1 MVNRIIISRKFAEEL
16 SALSR
21 PIQKGVNGIYAK
33 LSKNAEGGG
42 LNLESIQGATSNS
55 IKSVRVNDNYRVVL
69 HQDGKGTFTFLHID
83 THDAAYAW
91 ATRNRFE
98 VNRYTG
104 EVQLYVIDIPEVRVA
119 AEERKDAVESYGP
132 FWKKPTDNE
141 LKRLGVPEGQIA
153 LVRSLKDDEDILAH
167 EQNFSQG
174 VFDALLMLF
183 DGKTP
188 DEVAQELEIGK
199 KPVAV
204 DDVAKAVEESDT
216 SQSQFAFASSEDEL
230 NAIRNAALAQ
240 WRIFLHPSQRKIV
253 RKNVKGP
260 IKVLGGAG
268 TGKTVVA
275 MHRAKFLLE
284 NVFAKKTDRILFTTF
299 TKNLCDDIRML
310 LGSICTEDEM
320 SRIDVCNL
328 DKWALEYVKTLGVD
342 VTPLYREKQK
352 LELMERAM
360 LGIEGADN
368 WRPGF
373 FLRERANVVL
383 PNEIDGL
390 PAYLKVSRAGQ
401 GVRLSAAQKKV
412 VWQVLEA
419 YRLILTRE
427 KLMDFDEIAILAAN
441 QIREN
446 GQHPYASVI
455 VDEAQDFSAPALRLV
470 AAISN
475 NTKDAPVSNS
485 LMVVGDAHQRIYG
498 KRAVLGKCGI
508 NVMGRSSKLRLN
520 YRTTEKIRKRA
531 VAILKGVT
539 VDDLDG
545 AQDDNK
551 GFRSLVVGK
560 EPIEARYKSFD
571 KEMDAIVETIVK
583 WQKEDAR
590 TYSDYV
596 VLARRQGDV
605 ESIAAALAA
614 RGLKS
619 KQVKTDLTIREAEK
633 DRVRIATMHRAKGL
647 EFAGVVVAEVNQG
660 IWPFHPEEYKD
671 MDPVAQKSCD
681 DSERSLLY
689 VALSRAMKH
698 AMITGV
704 GEGPDSINCRGV

>member
-16 SALSR
+16 SALAR

-33 LSKNAEGGG
+33 LSKNADGGG

-141 LKRLGVPEGQIA
+141 LKRLGVPEEQIA

-188 DEVAQELEIGK
+188 NEVAQELEIGK

-204 DDVAKAVEESDT
+204 DDVAKAVEESDA

-284 NVFAKKTDRILFTTF
+284 NVFTKKTDRILFTTF

-475 NTKDAPVSNS
+475 NTKDAPMPNS
-485 LMVVGDAHQRIYG
+485 LMIVGDAHQRIYG

-531 VAILKGVT
+531 VAILRGVT

-560 EPIEARYKSFD
+560 EPIEARYKTFD

-596 VLARRQGDV
+596 VLARRQSDV
-605 ESIAAALAA
+605 ESIAAALAE
-614 RGLKS
+614 RGLKP
-619 KQVKTDLTIREAEK
+619 KQVKTDLTIRESEK

-660 IWPFHPEEYKD
+660 IWPLQPEEYKD
-671 MDPVAQKSCD
+671 MDPVAQKACD

-704 GEGPDSINCRGV
+704 GEISA

>member
-132 FWKKPTDNE
+132 FWKKPADNE
-141 LKRLGVPEGQIA
+141 LKRLGVPEEQIA

-204 DDVAKAVEESDT
+204 DDVAKAVEESDA

-284 NVFAKKTDRILFTTF
+284 NVFTKKTDRILFTTF

-475 NTKDAPVSNS
+475 NTKDAPVPNS
-485 LMVVGDAHQRIYG
+485 LMIVGDAHQRIYG
-498 KRAVLGKCGI
+498 KRAILGKCGI

-560 EPIEARYKSFD
+560 EPFEARYKTFD
-571 KEMDAIVETIVK
+571 REMDAIVETIIK

-596 VLARRQGDV
+596 VLARRQSDV
-605 ESIAAALAA
+605 ESIAAALAE

-619 KQVKTDLTIREAEK
+619 KQVKTDLTIRESER

-647 EFAGVVVAEVNQG
+647 EFVGVVVAEVNQG
-660 IWPFHPEEYKD
+660 IWPLHSEEYKD

>member
-141 LKRLGVPEGQIA
+141 LKRLGVPEEQIA

-204 DDVAKAVEESDT
+204 DDVAKAVEKSDA

-284 NVFAKKTDRILFTTF
+284 NVFTKKTDRILFTTF

-475 NTKDAPVSNS
+475 NTKDAPVPNS
-485 LMVVGDAHQRIYG
+485 LMIVGDAHQRIYG

-560 EPIEARYKSFD
+560 EPIEARYKTFD
-571 KEMDAIVETIVK
+571 REMDAIVETIVK

-596 VLARRQGDV
+596 VLARRQSDV
-605 ESIAAALAA
+605 ESIAAALAE

-619 KQVKTDLTIREAEK
+619 KQVKTDLTIRESEK

-660 IWPFHPEEYKD
+660 IWPLQPEEYKD

-681 DSERSLLY
+681 DSERSLFY

-704 GEGPDSINCRGV
+704 GEISA

>member
-16 SALSR
+16 SALAR

-33 LSKNAEGGG
+33 LSKNADGGG

-141 LKRLGVPEGQIA
+141 LKRLGVPEEQIA

-204 DDVAKAVEESDT
+204 DDVAKAVEESDA

-268 TGKTVVA
+268 TGKTVVT

-284 NVFAKKTDRILFTTF
+284 NVFTKKTDRILFTTF

-390 PAYLKVSRAGQ
+390 PAYLKVTRAGQ

-475 NTKDAPVSNS
+475 NTKDAPVPNS
-485 LMVVGDAHQRIYG
+485 LMIVGDAHQRIYG

-560 EPIEARYKSFD
+560 EPSEARYKTFD
-571 KEMDAIVETIVK
+571 KEMDAIVEMIVK

-596 VLARRQGDV
+596 VLARRQIDA
-605 ESIAAALAA
+605 ESITAALAE

-619 KQVKTDLTIREAEK
+619 KQVTKDLTIRESER

-647 EFAGVVVAEVNQG
+647 EFVGVVVAEVNQG
-660 IWPFHPEEYKD
+660 IWPLHPEEYND

-704 GEGPDSINCRGV
+704 GEISVLCA

>member
-16 SALSR
+16 SVLAR

-42 LNLESIQGATSNS
+42 LNLESIQGATSHS

-119 AEERKDAVESYGP
+119 AEVRNDAVESYGP

-204 DDVAKAVEESDT
+204 DDVAKAVEESDA

-240 WRIFLHPSQRKIV
+240 WRVFLHPSQRKIV
-253 RKNVKGP
+253 RKNVRGP

-299 TKNLCDDIRML
+299 TKNLCDDIRTL

-320 SRIDVCNL
+320 ARIDVCNL
-328 DKWALEYVKTLGVD
+328 DKWALEYVKSLGVD

-352 LELMERAM
+352 LELMERVRITGDRDSSCGNGRM
-360 LGIEGADN
+360 SFFRTRSTVF
-368 WRPGF
+368 RPISRSRVQGRGF
-373 FLRERANVVL
+373 ACLR
-383 PNEIDGL
+383 G
-390 PAYLKVSRAGQ
+390 
-401 GVRLSAAQKKV
+401 
-412 VWQVLEA
+412 
-419 YRLILTRE
+419 
-427 KLMDFDEIAILAAN
+427 
-441 QIREN
+441 
-446 GQHPYASVI
+446 
-455 VDEAQDFSAPALRLV
+455 
-470 AAISN
+470 
-475 NTKDAPVSNS
+475 
-485 LMVVGDAHQRIYG
+485 
-498 KRAVLGKCGI
+498 
-508 NVMGRSSKLRLN
+508 
-520 YRTTEKIRKRA
+520 RKR
-531 VAILKGVT
+531 
-539 VDDLDG
+539 
-545 AQDDNK
+545 
-551 GFRSLVVGK
+551 
-560 EPIEARYKSFD
+560 SFGRFWRHT
-571 KEMDAIVETIVK
+571 A
-583 WQKEDAR
+583 
-590 TYSDYV
+590 S
-596 VLARRQGDV
+596 
-605 ESIAAALAA
+605 
-614 RGLKS
+614 
-619 KQVKTDLTIREAEK
+619 
-633 DRVRIATMHRAKGL
+633 
-647 EFAGVVVAEVNQG
+647 F
-660 IWPFHPEEYKD
+660 
-671 MDPVAQKSCD
+671 
-681 DSERSLLY
+681 
-689 VALSRAMKH
+689 
-698 AMITGV
+698 
-704 GEGPDSINCRGV
+704 

>member
-16 SALSR
+16 SALAR

-33 LSKNAEGGG
+33 LSKNADGGG

-141 LKRLGVPEGQIA
+141 LKRLGVPEEQIA

-204 DDVAKAVEESDT
+204 DDVAKAVEESDA

-275 MHRAKFLLE
+275 MHRAKFLLG
-284 NVFAKKTDRILFTTF
+284 NVFTKKTDRILFTTF

-328 DKWALEYVKTLGVD
+328 DKWALEYVKVLGVD

-475 NTKDAPVSNS
+475 NTKDAPVPNS
-485 LMVVGDAHQRIYG
+485 LMIVGDAHQRIYG

-508 NVMGRSSKLRLN
+508 NVRGRSSKLRLN

-531 VAILKGVT
+531 VAILRGVT

-560 EPIEARYKSFD
+560 EPIEVRYKTFD

-596 VLARRQGDV
+596 VLARRQSDV
-605 ESIAAALAA
+605 ESIAAALAE
-614 RGLKS
+614 RGLKP
-619 KQVKTDLTIREAEK
+619 KQVKTDLTIRESEK

-660 IWPFHPEEYKD
+660 IWPLQPEEYKD
-671 MDPVAQKSCD
+671 MDPVAQKACD

-698 AMITGV
+698 AMIAGV
-704 GEGPDSINCRGV
+704 GEISVLRA

>member
-16 SALSR
+16 SALAR
-21 PIQKGVNGIYAK
+21 PIQKGVNGIYSK
-33 LSKNAEGGG
+33 LSKNADGGG

-132 FWKKPTDNE
+132 FCKKPTDNE
-141 LKRLGVPEGQIA
+141 LECLGVPEEQIA

-204 DDVAKAVEESDT
+204 DDVARAVEESDA

-284 NVFAKKTDRILFTTF
+284 NVFTKKTDRILFTTF

-342 VTPLYREKQK
+342 VAPLYREKQK

-475 NTKDAPVSNS
+475 NTKDAPVPNS
-485 LMVVGDAHQRIYG
+485 LMIVGDAHQRIYG

-560 EPIEARYKSFD
+560 EPIEARYKTFD

-596 VLARRQGDV
+596 VLARRQSDV
-605 ESIAAALAA
+605 ESIAAALAE

-619 KQVKTDLTIREAEK
+619 KQVKTDLTIRESEK

-647 EFAGVVVAEVNQG
+647 EFVGVVVAEVNQG
-660 IWPFHPEEYKD
+660 IWPLHSEEYND

-681 DSERSLLY
+681 DSELSLLY

-704 GEGPDSINCRGV
+704 GEVSVLCA

>member
-16 SALSR
+16 SALAR

-33 LSKNAEGGG
+33 LSKNADGGG
-42 LNLESIQGATSNS
+42 LNLEPIQGATSNS

-104 EVQLYVIDIPEVRVA
+104 EVQLYVIDVPEVRVA
-119 AEERKDAVESYGP
+119 AEVRNVAVESYGP
-132 FWKKPTDNE
+132 FGKKPTDDE

-153 LVRSLKDDEDILAH
+153 LVRSLEDDEDILAH

-174 VFDALLMLF
+174 VFDVLLMLF

-188 DEVAQELEIGK
+188 DEIAQELELGK

-204 DDVAKAVEESDT
+204 DDVAKAVEESDA

-284 NVFAKKTDRILFTTF
+284 NVFTKKTDRILFTTF

-320 SRIDVCNL
+320 ARIDVCNL

-383 PNEIDGL
+383 PNEIDSL

-401 GVRLSAAQKKV
+401 GVRLSAGQKKV

-475 NTKDAPVSNS
+475 NAKDAPMPNS
-485 LMVVGDAHQRIYG
+485 LMIVGDAHQRIYG

-508 NVMGRSSKLRLN
+508 NVIGRSSKLRLN

-539 VDDLDG
+539 EDDLDG

-560 EPIEARYKSFD
+560 EPIEARYKTFD
-571 KEMDAIVETIVK
+571 KEMDGIVDTILA
-583 WQKEDAR
+583 WQKADSR
-590 TYSDYV
+590 TFSDYA
-596 VLARRQGDV
+596 VLVRRNSDV
-605 ESIAAALAA
+605 AAILAALNG
-614 RGLKS
+614 RGMKC
-619 KQVKTDLTIREAEK
+619 KEIKTDLTIRESEK
-633 DRVRIATMHRAKGL
+633 DLVRVATMHRSKGL
-647 EFAGVVVAEVNQG
+647 EFAGVVVAEVNDG
-660 IWPFHPEEYKD
+660 VWPLHPDEYDD
-671 MDPVAQKSCD
+671 MDAIAQKASD

-689 VALSRAMKH
+689 VAVSRAMNR
-698 AMITGV
+698 AMIAGTGAAPT
-704 GEGPDSINCRGV
+704 EL

>member
-141 LKRLGVPEGQIA
+141 LKRLGVPEEQIA

-204 DDVAKAVEESDT
+204 DDVAKAVEESDA

-284 NVFAKKTDRILFTTF
+284 NVFTKKTDRILFTTF

-475 NTKDAPVSNS
+475 NTKDAPVPNS
-485 LMVVGDAHQRIYG
+485 LMIVGDAHQRIYG

-560 EPIEARYKSFD
+560 EPIEARYKTFD
-571 KEMDAIVETIVK
+571 REMDAIVETIVK

-596 VLARRQGDV
+596 VLARRQSDV
-605 ESIAAALAA
+605 ESIAAALAE

-619 KQVKTDLTIREAEK
+619 KQVKTDLTIRESEK

-660 IWPFHPEEYKD
+660 IWPLQPEEYKD

-681 DSERSLLY
+681 DSERSLFY

-704 GEGPDSINCRGV
+704 GEISA

>member
-33 LSKNAEGGG
+33 LSKNADGGG

-119 AEERKDAVESYGP
+119 TEERKDAVESYGP

-141 LKRLGVPEGQIA
+141 LKRLGVPEEQIA

-204 DDVAKAVEESDT
+204 DDVAKAVEESDA

-284 NVFAKKTDRILFTTF
+284 NVFTKKTDRILFTTF

-475 NTKDAPVSNS
+475 NTKDAPVPNS
-485 LMVVGDAHQRIYG
+485 LMIVGDAHQRIYG
-498 KRAVLGKCGI
+498 KWAILGKCGI

-560 EPIEARYKSFD
+560 EPIEARYKTFD

-596 VLARRQGDV
+596 VLARRQSDV
-605 ESIAAALAA
+605 ESIAAALAE

-619 KQVKTDLTIREAEK
+619 KQVKTDLTIRESEK

-660 IWPFHPEEYKD
+660 IWPLHPEEYKD
-671 MDPVAQKSCD
+671 MDSVAQKSCD

-704 GEGPDSINCRGV
+704 GEISVLRA

>member
-16 SALSR
+16 SALAR

-33 LSKNAEGGG
+33 LSKNADGGG

-119 AEERKDAVESYGP
+119 TEERKDAVESYGP

-141 LKRLGVPEGQIA
+141 LKRLGVPEEQIA

-204 DDVAKAVEESDT
+204 DDVAKAIEESDA

-284 NVFAKKTDRILFTTF
+284 NVFTKKADRILFTTF

-475 NTKDAPVSNS
+475 NTKDAPVPNS
-485 LMVVGDAHQRIYG
+485 LMIVGDAHQRIYG

-531 VAILKGVT
+531 VAILRGVT

-560 EPIEARYKSFD
+560 EPIEARYKTFD

-596 VLARRQGDV
+596 VLARRQSDV
-605 ESIAAALAA
+605 ESIAAALAE
-614 RGLKS
+614 RGLKP
-619 KQVKTDLTIREAEK
+619 KQVKTDLTIRESEK

-660 IWPFHPEEYKD
+660 IWPLQPEEYKD
-671 MDPVAQKSCD
+671 MDPVAQKACD

-698 AMITGV
+698 AMIAGV
-704 GEGPDSINCRGV
+704 GEVSVF

>member
-16 SALSR
+16 SVLAR

-33 LSKNAEGGG
+33 LSKNADGGG

-119 AEERKDAVESYGP
+119 AEVRKDSVKSYGP
-132 FWKKPTDNE
+132 FWKEPTDDE

-204 DDVAKAVEESDT
+204 DDVAKAVEESDA

-240 WRIFLHPSQRKIV
+240 WRVFLHPSQRKIV

-299 TKNLCDDIRML
+299 TKNLCDDIRTL

-320 SRIDVCNL
+320 ARIDVCNL
-328 DKWALEYVKTLGVD
+328 DKWALEYVKSLGVD

-383 PNEIDGL
+383 PNEIDSL
-390 PAYLKVSRAGQ
+390 PAYLKVSRARQ
-401 GVRLSAAQKKV
+401 GVRLSAGQKKV

-446 GQHPYASVI
+446 GQRPYASVI

-475 NTKDAPVSNS
+475 NTKDAPVPNS
-485 LMVVGDAHQRIYG
+485 LMIVGDAHQRIYG

-560 EPIEARYKSFD
+560 EPIEARYKTFD

-596 VLARRQGDV
+596 VLARRQSDV
-605 ESIAAALAA
+605 ESIAAALAE
-614 RGLKS
+614 RGLRS
-619 KQVKTDLTIREAEK
+619 KQVKTDLTIRESEK
-633 DRVRIATMHRAKGL
+633 GRVRISTMHRAKGL
-647 EFAGVVVAEVNQG
+647 EFVGVVVAEVNPG
-660 IWPFHPEEYKD
+660 IWPLHPDEYTD
-671 MDPVAQKSCD
+671 MDPVAQKACD

-698 AMITGV
+698 AMLTGV
-704 GEGPDSINCRGV
+704 GEISA

>member
-33 LSKNAEGGG
+33 LSKNADGGG

-141 LKRLGVPEGQIA
+141 LKRLGVPEEQIA

-204 DDVAKAVEESDT
+204 DDVAKAVEESDA

-284 NVFAKKTDRILFTTF
+284 NVFTKKTDRILFTTF

-475 NTKDAPVSNS
+475 NTKDAPVPNS
-485 LMVVGDAHQRIYG
+485 LMIVGDAHQRIYG

-560 EPIEARYKSFD
+560 EPIEARYKTFD
-571 KEMDAIVETIVK
+571 REMDAIVETIVK

-596 VLARRQGDV
+596 VLARRQSDV
-605 ESIAAALAA
+605 ESIAAALAE

-619 KQVKTDLTIREAEK
+619 KQVKTDLTIRESEK

-660 IWPFHPEEYKD
+660 IWPLQPEEYKD

-681 DSERSLLY
+681 DSERSLFY

-704 GEGPDSINCRGV
+704 GEISA

>member
-33 LSKNAEGGG
+33 LSKNADGGG

-141 LKRLGVPEGQIA
+141 LERLGVPEEQIA

-204 DDVAKAVEESDT
+204 DDVAKAVEESDA

-284 NVFAKKTDRILFTTF
+284 NVFTKKTDRILFTTF

-310 LGSICTEDEM
+310 LESICTEDEM

-360 LGIEGADN
+360 LGIDGADN

-475 NTKDAPVSNS
+475 NTKDAPVPNS
-485 LMVVGDAHQRIYG
+485 LMIVGDAHQRIYG

-531 VAILKGVT
+531 VAILRGVT

-560 EPIEARYKSFD
+560 EPIEARYKTFD
-571 KEMDAIVETIVK
+571 REMDAIVETIVK

-590 TYSDYV
+590 MYSDYV
-596 VLARRQGDV
+596 VLARRQSDV
-605 ESIAAALAA
+605 ESIAAALAE

-619 KQVKTDLTIREAEK
+619 KQVKTDLTIRESEK

-660 IWPFHPEEYKD
+660 IWPLQPEEYKD
-671 MDPVAQKSCD
+671 MDPVAQKACD

-704 GEGPDSINCRGV
+704 GEISVLCA

>member
-16 SALSR
+16 SVLAR

-33 LSKNAEGGG
+33 LSKNADGGG

-119 AEERKDAVESYGP
+119 AEVRNDAVESYGP

-204 DDVAKAVEESDT
+204 DDVAKAVEESDA

-240 WRIFLHPSQRKIV
+240 WRVFLHPSQRKIV
-253 RKNVKGP
+253 RKNVRGP

-299 TKNLCDDIRML
+299 TKNLCDDIRTL

-320 SRIDVCNL
+320 ARIDVCNL
-328 DKWALEYVKTLGVD
+328 DKWALEYVKSLGVD

-383 PNEIDGL
+383 PNEIDSL

-401 GVRLSAAQKKV
+401 GVRLSAGQKKV

-446 GQHPYASVI
+446 GQRPYASVI

-475 NTKDAPVSNS
+475 NTKDAPVPNS
-485 LMVVGDAHQRIYG
+485 LMIVGDAHQRIYG

-560 EPIEARYKSFD
+560 EPIEARYKTFD

-596 VLARRQGDV
+596 VLARRQSDV
-605 ESIAAALAA
+605 ESIAP
-614 RGLKS
+614 S
-619 KQVKTDLTIREAEK
+619 EDLDPNRS
-633 DRVRIATMHRAKGL
+633 RRI
-647 EFAGVVVAEVNQG
+647 
-660 IWPFHPEEYKD
+660 
-671 MDPVAQKSCD
+671 
-681 DSERSLLY
+681 
-689 VALSRAMKH
+689 
-698 AMITGV
+698 
-704 GEGPDSINCRGV
+704 

>member
-16 SALSR
+16 SVLAR

-119 AEERKDAVESYGP
+119 AEVRNDAVESYGP

-204 DDVAKAVEESDT
+204 DDVAKAVEESDA

-240 WRIFLHPSQRKIV
+240 WLVFLHPSQRKIV
-253 RKNVKGP
+253 RKNVRGP

-299 TKNLCDDIRML
+299 TKNLCDDIRTL

-320 SRIDVCNL
+320 ARIDVCNL
-328 DKWALEYVKTLGVD
+328 DKWALEYVKSLGVD

-383 PNEIDGL
+383 PNEIDSL

-401 GVRLSAAQKKV
+401 GVRLSAGQKKV

-446 GQHPYASVI
+446 GQRPYASVI

-475 NTKDAPVSNS
+475 NTKDAPVPNS
-485 LMVVGDAHQRIYG
+485 LMIVGDAHQRIYG

-560 EPIEARYKSFD
+560 EPIEARYKTFD

-596 VLARRQGDV
+596 VLARRQSDV
-605 ESIAAALAA
+605 ESIAAALAE
-614 RGLKS
+614 RGLRS
-619 KQVKTDLTIREAEK
+619 KQVKTDLTIRESEK
-633 DRVRIATMHRAKGL
+633 GRVRISTMHRAKGL
-647 EFAGVVVAEVNQG
+647 EFVGVVVAEVNPG
-660 IWPFHPEEYKD
+660 IWPLHPDEYKD

-698 AMITGV
+698 AMLTGV
-704 GEGPDSINCRGV
+704 GEISA

>member
-16 SALSR
+16 SALAR

-33 LSKNAEGGG
+33 LSKNADGGG

-141 LKRLGVPEGQIA
+141 LKRLGVPEEQIA

-199 KPVAV
+199 KPVVV
-204 DDVAKAVEESDT
+204 DDVAKAIEESDA

-284 NVFAKKTDRILFTTF
+284 NVFTKKTDRILFTTF

-310 LGSICTEDEM
+310 LESICTEDEM

-475 NTKDAPVSNS
+475 NTKDAPVPNS
-485 LMVVGDAHQRIYG
+485 LMIVGDAHQRIYG

-531 VAILKGVT
+531 VAILRGVT

-560 EPIEARYKSFD
+560 EPIEARYKTFD

-596 VLARRQGDV
+596 VLARRQSDV
-605 ESIAAALAA
+605 ESIAAALAE
-614 RGLKS
+614 RGLKP
-619 KQVKTDLTIREAEK
+619 KQVKTDLTIRESEK

-660 IWPFHPEEYKD
+660 IWPLQPEEYKD
-671 MDPVAQKSCD
+671 MDPVAQKACD

-704 GEGPDSINCRGV
+704 GEMCERL

>member
-16 SALSR
+16 SALAR

-33 LSKNAEGGG
+33 LSKNADGGG

-119 AEERKDAVESYGP
+119 AEERRDAVESYGP

-141 LKRLGVPEGQIA
+141 LKRLGVPEEQIA

-204 DDVAKAVEESDT
+204 DDVAKAVEESDA

-284 NVFAKKTDRILFTTF
+284 NVFTKKTDRILFTTF

-328 DKWALEYVKTLGVD
+328 DKWALEYVKTLGVG

-475 NTKDAPVSNS
+475 NTKDAPVPNS

-531 VAILKGVT
+531 VAILRGVT

-560 EPIEARYKSFD
+560 EPIEARYKTFD

-590 TYSDYV
+590 MYSDYV
-596 VLARRQGDV
+596 VLARRQNDV
-605 ESIAAALAA
+605 ESIAAALAE

-619 KQVKTDLTIREAEK
+619 KQVKTDLTIRESEK

-660 IWPFHPEEYKD
+660 IWPLQPEEYKD

-704 GEGPDSINCRGV
+704 GEISVLCA